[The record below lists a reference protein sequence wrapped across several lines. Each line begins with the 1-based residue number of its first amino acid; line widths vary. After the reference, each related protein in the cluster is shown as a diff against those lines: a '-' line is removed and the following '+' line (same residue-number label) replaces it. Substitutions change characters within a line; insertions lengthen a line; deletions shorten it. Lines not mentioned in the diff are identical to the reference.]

1 MASNNQEYS
10 VDLEIVNFF
19 GQTSA
24 TRSECDASAKQ
35 LVGGDVVPVAV
46 QGVCSYT
53 VYAGQNQEFVVQFR
67 LKSLDMNLETVALAR
82 KIYGSLA
89 PEVSFHGQLGGET
102 DANGK
107 EPVYIYVMTR
117 IPGISHLD
125 FILSRNVPQ
134 NSPEWFTWRN
144 SLLTDMARFFAL
156 SWKHPQAVSPVYLD
170 ASRTKCEREL
180 RLLLGSL
187 PARFHP
193 IIEWSLDSI
202 PAIFSL
208 PMVLLHKDFGTCNI
222 IVDSVSCHL
231 VGVIDWTEA
240 EIGPFGLNLHSIQ
253 AFTGMF
259 HLKNGW
265 IRYDDYSILQEIF
278 WSVFCKEVGGLSNDI
293 IQVIHSARI
302 VGLLLSEGFTS
313 RLANMPHPEPI
324 QDNES
329 GAYNM
334 LHLDSLLIN
343 PATKIV
349 DLA

>member
-1 MASNNQEYS
+1 MASINQEYS
-10 VDLEIVNFF
+10 VDLEIALFF

-24 TRSECDASAKQ
+24 TQPQCDASAKQ
-35 LVGGDVVPVAV
+35 LIGGNVVPVAV

-67 LKSLDMNLETVALAR
+67 LKSLSLNLETVTLAR

-89 PEVSFHGQLGGET
+89 PDVSFHGQLGGET
-102 DANGK
+102 GGNGK
-107 EPVYIYVMTR
+107 EPLYIYVMTR

-125 FILSRNVPQ
+125 FILSHDVPE
-134 NSPEWFTWRN
+134 NSPEWFTWRD

-170 ASRTKCEREL
+170 ASRSKCEREL

-193 IIEWSLDSI
+193 IIERSLESI

-208 PMVLLHKDFGTCNI
+208 PMVLLHRDFSTCNI
-222 IVDSVSCHL
+222 IVDNVSCHL
-231 VGVIDWTEA
+231 IGVIDWAEA

-253 AFTGMF
+253 PFMGKF

-265 IRYDDYSILQEIF
+265 IRYDDYNKLQEVF
-278 WSVFCKEVGGLSNDI
+278 WDVFRREVGGLNNDI
-293 IQVIHSARI
+293 IEAIHSARV
-302 VGLLLSEGFTS
+302 VGLLLSAGFTS
-313 RLANMPHPEPI
+313 RLANMPEPEPI
-324 QDNES
+324 QNNES

-334 LHLDSLLIN
+334 LDLDGLLID

-349 DLA
+349 QST